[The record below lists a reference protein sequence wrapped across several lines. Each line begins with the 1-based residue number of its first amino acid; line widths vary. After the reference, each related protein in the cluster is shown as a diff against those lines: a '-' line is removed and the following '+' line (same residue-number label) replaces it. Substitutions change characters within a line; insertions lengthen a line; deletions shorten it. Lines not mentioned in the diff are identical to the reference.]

1 MAEDAVVV
9 PAITPDTAMILLFV
23 VIVLAIIYFII
34 REVRLMKT
42 GGRSLEIELER
53 EKIKLL
59 QQHEATKL
67 LPFTRFSPEQT
78 TAIKQVEDENM
89 AIGTDNA
96 AKEILLDKRLS
107 RLENVVKSKKLDHLL
122 HNVQEQEKKVK

>member
-9 PAITPDTAMILLFV
+9 PVITPDTAIILLFV

-42 GGRSLEIELER
+42 GSRSLEIELER
-53 EKIKLL
+53 EKIRLL
-59 QQHEATKL
+59 QQHEAAKL
-67 LPFTRFSPEQT
+67 LPFTRFSPDQT
-78 TAIKQVEDENM
+78 AAIKQAEDENVT
-89 AIGTDNA
+89 IGTDNA

-107 RLENVVKSKKLDHLL
+107 RLENIVKSKKLDHLL
-122 HNVQEQEKKVK
+122 HNIQEQEKKVK